1 MLEALGGAVLAQ
13 LPQPVLGLRPG
24 REFPQLDGVE
34 GLEVGAAAGHDLLQ
48 FPILGVVETARP
60 HGGFQADVQSV
71 GEIKQ
76 TNLEM
81 FPELCVQLLQAVRL
95 QRKVTEYIS

>member
-1 MLEALGGAVLAQ
+1 MFSLLSQCQAGLETLPATTENTGRHLVLEALGCTVAAQ

-60 HGGFQADVQSV
+60 H
-71 GEIKQ
+71 
-76 TNLEM
+76 
-81 FPELCVQLLQAVRL
+81 
-95 QRKVTEYIS
+95 